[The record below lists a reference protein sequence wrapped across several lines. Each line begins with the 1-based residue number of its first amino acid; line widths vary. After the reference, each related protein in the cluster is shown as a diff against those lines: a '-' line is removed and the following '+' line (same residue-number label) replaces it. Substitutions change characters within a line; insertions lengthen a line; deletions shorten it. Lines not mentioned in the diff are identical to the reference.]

1 MVPYAKAIVWNNK
14 DNRRNINMFLDMVKS
29 VAVYSIRR
37 REKFG
42 DAFLANDDDFKMANK
57 IYNQISATN
66 TTNLSL
72 VEMDIMR
79 YLHEVTTANR
89 EDKDGK
95 AYDEQGVFWVDAEDI
110 NSGGATVEQVA
121 HHIKTSTGTARGLL
135 IGRNG
140 GKGLIHKV
148 PGLAEIKK
156 TVSRLNKESGI
167 GKAKPK
173 HIFVYK
179 GGGMGLAS
187 YGDTAAL
194 DHNKVE
200 TAISEFKEMYTK
212 DNLLIYNDLHKFYTG
227 CKLTK
232 RNGTAFNNYNNN
244 LIHNKS
250 NIIQERKKNTSDS
263 LNGDVCFFSSGGIPE
278 SCEFVNLVNTGPADS
293 NRKFTHDVNFGVP
306 KPTPNTEKEVL
317 TDNNNNNDAS
327 CHDANIKESVNDEPG
342 ENTLEM
348 KRPSKK
354 DKGEILAK
362 MKVHFEGKTGEKLT
376 AGNLIPFCEFV
387 VKKHTNYDIADV
399 MIDTKN
405 NFNLEASA

>member
-1 MVPYAKAIVWNNK
+1 
-14 DNRRNINMFLDMVKS
+14 
-29 VAVYSIRR
+29 
-37 REKFG
+37 
-42 DAFLANDDDFKMANK
+42 
-57 IYNQISATN
+57 
-66 TTNLSL
+66 
-72 VEMDIMR
+72 
-79 YLHEVTTANR
+79 
-89 EDKDGK
+89 
-95 AYDEQGVFWVDAEDI
+95 
-110 NSGGATVEQVA
+110 
-121 HHIKTSTGTARGLL
+121 
-135 IGRNG
+135 
-140 GKGLIHKV
+140 
-148 PGLAEIKK
+148 
-156 TVSRLNKESGI
+156 
-167 GKAKPK
+167 
-173 HIFVYK
+173 
-179 GGGMGLAS
+179 MGLAS
-187 YGDTAAL
+187 YGDTATL

-200 TAISEFKEMYTK
+200 TAISEFKDMYTK

-362 MKVHFEGKTGEKLT
+362 MKVHFEGKTGEELT
-376 AGNLIPFCEFV
+376 VGDLEPFSRFV
-387 VKKHTNYDIADV
+387 HDKYDEYSIYDV
-399 MIDTKN
+399 EIDAKN
-405 NFNLEASA
+405 KFDLEVPA